1 MLRLLYYLKI
11 LVLSIIL
18 IVILFRDIIGLNE
31 IATDLNVMVG
41 EQGEQ
46 IDDIGE

>member
-31 IATDLNVMVG
+31 IGTDLNVMVG